1 MNTLTKYDDW
11 GMTGV
16 PGMRLQNDPF
26 RKNREFCDFGR
37 GQGVVKMR
45 DKIFKPIPIHTE
57 NDYLSDAASEKAVSI
72 KFPEI

>member
-45 DKIFKPIPIHTE
+45 DKNF
-57 NDYLSDAASEKAVSI
+57 
-72 KFPEI
+72 